1 MTRSTK
7 RARLLIGAALA
18 LTSAWAIAQD
28 APESLLPPGFDRP
41 AARPQREPAAP
52 PPAASS
58 ASSAARSSAPRI
70 AAQPVIQAAP
80 GDASAS
86 SAALPPTT
94 RPLPSLKE
102 LEAMSPEDL
111 DQLFGIKPRSDM
123 PPAARRAVK
132 QTGILDESEGGLPA
146 WSLAGQSASL
156 VRVALM
162 GNKGQLVSRW
172 GHILLRRALASRLD
186 APAGMDPADF
196 VAMRAALLVRM
207 GEGEAAR
214 ALVQDV
220 DAANYTPGL
229 TQAALESY
237 LATADI
243 TGACPMMAVQG
254 GARKDPQW
262 QALKAICS
270 AFSGD
275 ESAALAQLDRQ
286 TYAGALPKIDM
297 LLAQKYAGAAGKAK
311 RAVTIDW
318 SEVKD
323 MTPFRYALAL
333 GTGVAPPD
341 SLTKAAGVQYAFTA
355 ATAPMLGLKDRAV
368 AADRAGQAGV
378 LSSAAMVDLYS
389 QIFDADDITG
399 EWADRASKLRD
410 AYVAQTPEARL
421 AAIKAIWDGSSDPLQ
436 HYSRQVLTA
445 YSAARLPAQ
454 SAFSADAAPLIAA
467 MLAAGL
473 DANALRWAGVVEQG
487 SEGWALLALA
497 DPRGAV
503 PVSSS
508 ALGTFLDDD
517 RSSASR
523 KSAFLVAGL
532 AGLGRIQ
539 DSARQDLAGKLRI
552 DLNGQTR
559 WTRLID
565 RAAEVDN
572 QALVCLLAG
581 LGMQG
586 QTWDKMTPR
595 YLFHIVSAL
604 NRVGLTAEARMIAAE
619 AVARA

>member
-1 MTRSTK
+1 VK
-7 RARLLIGAALA
+7 RATLLVGAALA

-41 AARPQREPAAP
+41 AARPQRDTPAP
-52 PPAASS
+52 PPSS
-58 ASSAARSSAPRI
+58 SSAPGAPRTS
-70 AAQPVIQAAP
+70 AQPVIQTMPDDAA
-80 GDASAS
+80 G
-86 SAALPPTT
+86 LPATT

-102 LEAMSPEDL
+102 LEAMSPDEL

-123 PPAARRAVK
+123 PAAARRAVK
-132 QTGILDESEGGLPA
+132 QTGILDANEGGLAA
-146 WSLAGQSASL
+146 WSLTGQNVSL
-156 VRVALM
+156 VQATLT

-172 GHILLRRALASRLD
+172 GHILLRRALVSRLD
-186 APAGMDPADF
+186 APAGMEPADF
-196 VAMRAALLVRM
+196 AAMRAALLVRM

-220 DAANYTPGL
+220 DADNYTPGL
-229 TQAALESY
+229 TQAALDSY

-243 TGACPMMAVQG
+243 TGLCPLTTVQG
-254 GARKDPQW
+254 GSRKDPQW
-262 QALKAICS
+262 LVLKSICT

-275 ESAALAQLDRQ
+275 ETAGLAQLDRQ
-286 TYAGALPKIDM
+286 TYAGTLPKIDM

-318 SEVKD
+318 GGVTD

-333 GTGVAPPD
+333 GTGVTPPD
-341 SLTKAAGVQYAFTA
+341 GLMKDAGNSYAFVA
-355 ATAPMLGLKDRAV
+355 ATAPMLGLKDRAI

-389 QIFDADDITG
+389 QIYDADDITG
-399 EWADRASKLRD
+399 EWADRAATLRD
-410 AYVAQTPEARL
+410 TYVAETPEARL
-421 AAIKAIWDGSSDPLQ
+421 AAIKSLWGGTSDPWQ
-436 HYSRQVLTA
+436 RYSRQVLTA
-445 YSAARLPAQ
+445 YSAARLPA
-454 SAFSADAAPLIAA
+454 SSGLASDAGPLIAA

-473 DANALRWAGVVEQG
+473 DANALRWAGVVDAG

-497 DPRGAV
+497 DPRGSV
-503 PVSSS
+503 PVASS
-508 ALGTFLDDD
+508 ALTTFVDDD
-517 RSSASR
+517 RSDGSR

-539 DSARQDLAGKLRI
+539 DAARQDMAGKLKI
-552 DLNGQTR
+552 DFARQSR

-565 RAAEVDN
+565 QAAEVDN

-586 QTWDKMTPR
+586 EGWDKMTPR

-604 NRVGLTAEARMIAAE
+604 NRVGLSAEARMIAAE
-619 AVARA
+619 AVART

>member
-1 MTRSTK
+1 MK
-7 RARLLIGAALA
+7 RAVQRAGLLIGGALA

-41 AARPQREPAAP
+41 APRPQRDPAPSA
-52 PPAASS
+52 PAASAPQS
-58 ASSAARSSAPRI
+58 GPSAPRI
-70 AAQPVIQAAP
+70 TAQPVIQAAP
-80 GDASAS
+80 DA
-86 SAALPPTT
+86 AAAAAPTT
-94 RPLPSLKE
+94 MRTLPSLKA
-102 LEAMSPEDL
+102 LEAMTPDEL

-123 PPAARRAVK
+123 PPAARRAMAQV
-132 QTGILDESEGGLPA
+132 GILDGAEGGLA
-146 WSLAGQSASL
+146 ATSLAGQNPSL
-156 VRVALM
+156 VQAALM

-186 APAGMDPADF
+186 APAGMNPADF

-220 DAANYTPGL
+220 DVANYTPGL

-237 LATADI
+237 LATADL
-243 TGACPMMAVQG
+243 TGLCPLMSVQG
-254 GARKDPQW
+254 GTRKDAQW
-262 QALKAICS
+262 QVLKSLCM

-286 TYAGALPKIDM
+286 TRAGALPRIDM

-318 SEVKD
+318 AEVKD
-323 MTPFRYALAL
+323 LTPFRYAMAL
-333 GTGVAPPD
+333 GTGAMPPEA
-341 SLTKAAGVQYAFTA
+341 LMKEAGTKYAAIT
-355 ATAPMLGLKDRAV
+355 ATAPMAGLKDRAV
-368 AADRAGQAGV
+368 AADRAGSAGV

-389 QIFDADDITG
+389 QIFDTDDVTG
-399 EWADRASKLRD
+399 EWADRAAKLRD
-410 AYVAQTPEARL
+410 SYVAETPEARL
-421 AAIKAIWDGSSDPLQ
+421 AAIRTIWDGAGDPRQ
-436 HYSRQVLTA
+436 RYSRQVLTA
-445 YSAARLPAQ
+445 YAAARLPA
-454 SAFSADAAPLIAA
+454 SSGLSADAAPLIAA
-467 MLAAGL
+467 MLSAGL
-473 DANALRWAGVVEQG
+473 DANALRWAGVVDEG

-497 DPRGAV
+497 DPRGQV
-503 PVSSS
+503 PVSGS
-508 ALGTFLDDD
+508 AIDTFLGDDE
-517 RSSASR
+517 SEGSR

-539 DSARQDLAGKLRI
+539 DNERASLAGKLQI
-552 DLNGQTR
+552 DLAGQSR

-572 QALVCLLAG
+572 QALVCLLAA

-586 QTWDKMTPR
+586 EGWDKMTPR